1 MKSSKEVLKYHTRK
15 TIFKSNESVDK
26 CKREISKIV
35 VFIRIAQRILKVLKY
50 YFQKN
55 RFVQFCP

>member
-15 TIFKSNESVDK
+15 SIFKSNESVDK

-35 VFIRIAQRILKVLKY
+35 VFIRISERILKVLKY

-55 RFVQFCP
+55 RFT

>member
-15 TIFKSNESVDK
+15 SIFKSNESVDK

-35 VFIRIAQRILKVLKY
+35 VFIRISERIFESIKILLSKK
-50 YFQKN
+50 
-55 RFVQFCP
+55 